1 MTDRRR
7 DDRIFDH
14 AYVSELSDLSIEEL
28 RERRL
33 ECDIFEAEVS
43 FKRRLLQGRVDILSH
58 ELDRRSKGGEAGID
72 ELRDKL
78 PHILAPPQTAVNG
91 RDSCGFGRHN
101 RVVQPPE
108 PEQQR
113 REVDQLASKASL
125 AHLADRST
133 DEIGA
138 IVERLAEAEA
148 AASDKRKKVQ
158 GVLDVLTAE
167 LVRRYKA
174 GQEDPIEI
182 LKS

>member
-72 ELRDKL
+72 
-78 PHILAPPQTAVNG
+78 
-91 RDSCGFGRHN
+91 SCGFGRHN

-148 AASDKRKKVQ
+148 AASDKRKKIQ